1 MMGSL
6 VEPLVIQCFIMC
18 YSCFGIESLV
28 LMMRE
33 KEPPYLRVC
42 KIWDVGHVS
51 GLGITL
57 EYHRRRKLGT
67 SAGVSQL
74 RLAVHHVIFCAW

>member
-1 MMGSL
+1 MMGSM
-6 VEPLVIQCFIMC
+6 VKPLVIQCFIMC
-18 YSCFGIESLV
+18 YSCFGIDSLV

-33 KEPPYLRVC
+33 NEPPYLCVC
-42 KIWDVGHVS
+42 NIRDVGHVS

-57 EYHRRRKLGT
+57 EYHRRRKLVT

-74 RLAVHHVIFCAW
+74 RLAVRHVIFCAW